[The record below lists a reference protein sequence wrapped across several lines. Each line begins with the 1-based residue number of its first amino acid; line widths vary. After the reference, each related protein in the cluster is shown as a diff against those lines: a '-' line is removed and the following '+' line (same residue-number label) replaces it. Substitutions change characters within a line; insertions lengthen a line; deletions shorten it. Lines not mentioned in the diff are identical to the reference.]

1 MISTTLKCSNRPSI
15 FSEESLT
22 WIASLN
28 RACAMRKPSAID
40 TRNDASAILGKSI
53 LGLCYEI
60 GDDQSIVHE
69 IKLREREL
77 ELE

>member
-1 MISTTLKCSNRPSI
+1 
-15 FSEESLT
+15 
-22 WIASLN
+22 
-28 RACAMRKPSAID
+28 MRRLSATD
-40 TRNDASAILGKSI
+40 TRNDASATLGKSI